1 MEALLGAHDRRAQHR
16 ALAREP
22 RDQRLDDLARVR
34 RADFLAA
41 HMQRLRLALAALLGV
56 PAGGRA
62 AARVQQAQVVPD
74 LRRGRHDRARAVA
87 ARALLDRD
95 GGGQAVD
102 RLDVRLLHLV
112 EELPRVRGE
121 RLHVLALPLGE
132 DRVEGERAL
141 ARARHAGDHHQA
153 VAGQVDREV
162 LEVVLAGAANA
173 DGLLGR
179 SHGGAMIGRREVRF
193 GSRRRVSDLPDAAA
207 QRARGDSRIFLRPT
221 TALGRKRG

>member
-1 MEALLGAHDRRAQHR
+1 VTSVSTIWLGFDALI
-16 ALAREP
+16 
-22 RDQRLDDLARVR
+22 
-34 RADFLAA
+34 
-41 HMQRLRLALAALLGV
+41 LALAALLGM

-62 AARVQQAQVVPD
+62 AAGVEKAQVVPD
-74 LRRGRHDRARAVA
+74 LRRRRDDRARAVA

-132 DRVEGERAL
+132 DGVEGERAL
-141 ARARHAGDHHQA
+141 ARARDAGDHDEL
-153 VAGQVDREV
+153 VARDLDREV

-179 SHGGAMIGRREVRF
+179 RHRGRR
-193 GSRRRVSDLPDAAA
+193 
-207 QRARGDSRIFLRPT
+207 
-221 TALGRKRG
+221 